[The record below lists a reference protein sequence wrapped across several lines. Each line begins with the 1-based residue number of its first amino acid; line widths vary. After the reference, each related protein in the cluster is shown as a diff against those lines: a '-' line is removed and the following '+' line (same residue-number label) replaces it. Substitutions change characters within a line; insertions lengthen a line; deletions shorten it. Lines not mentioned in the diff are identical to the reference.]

1 MRHIYSTYKEHY
13 KALIFL
19 GLPIVIGQIG
29 VIVLGFADTLMIGHH
44 STIELG
50 AASFVNNVF
59 NLAIIFSTGFSY
71 GLTPI
76 VGGLYGTR
84 QYAPAGQALRNSL
97 LANLMVAL
105 LLTVC
110 MTVLYLNIERLG
122 QPDRR
127 RLFRQYQ
134 QPRRNQQAWDG
145 ARRKPDA
152 RNARARLRRRRHW

>member
-84 QYAPAGQALRNSL
+84 QYAPCGTGFTQQFAG
-97 LANLMVAL
+97 
-105 LLTVC
+105 
-110 MTVLYLNIERLG
+110 
-122 QPDRR
+122 
-127 RLFRQYQ
+127 
-134 QPRRNQQAWDG
+134 
-145 ARRKPDA
+145 KPDGCIA
-152 RNARARLRRRRHW
+152 ADCLYDCSLSKYRTSRTAGRIDSPD